1 MHLLKCSVGVF
12 EGGYPRG
19 TTTRFHGGLPETLV
33 ALSSGEL
40 RDLPGATARSGV
52 GLRLGGLQLFTSS
65 CGPLGAGGE
74 DGDEPYVGSR
84 MIRDPTWYAQ
94 RVGMSTAAH
103 HSAIPA
109 SPRQHTTQRHSHT
122 AGRRRVTGPYG
133 RSGDTAEQQGLPG
146 PLLPLCLRSSPSAL
160 RPPPPPTLS
169 ALRRCAW
176 SQQVYLMDG
185 QAVLSLNDTVLSLVA
200 GCLRGGALD
209 DDEAEAADGAGAAA
223 RFSCAR
229 FVTSDHA
236 GCLYLADCARLCRV
250 TLPRSWHAAD
260 APLGSGCGIDLGR
273 QRPPAGGQRLGEAAA
288 QGAEE
293 QGNGQ
298 EEEEEAVVTTLLVAD
313 SDITGLAFV
322 PSGDNRSGAG
332 AGEGRGCPSDAAE
345 RVGGPYLLYSTDTAI
360 YRLRL
365 LEPPADN
372 EGSDANAAAAAPP
385 LPLPEL
391 LAGRSDQEG
400 SADAADGAAARF
412 SRISG
417 ICVDAAGMAYV
428 TDHKDDGETTAL
440 RRVSPCGAVA
450 TVAGGAELEGQLSWP
465 SILPGSGYLCLCS
478 FSQRA
483 LVLLDLGLTPPACM
497 TGPGLK
503 GGAGGGTGAAGGGG
517 PGRSGAGWEGED
529 VGLRPFVGAD
539 GGPPRSLASDLGA
552 LLESPPDATSDLTLR
567 VGGRHFAVHR
577 AILAARCD
585 YFRQRLAA
593 DTFADGAAAELE
605 LPDADADAF
614 ALLLRWLYTGAV
626 ELPIEPA
633 PLHALAEL
641 ADRLL
646 LPELCHEVQVHILA
660 TLSPETVVEHLAW
673 AEHLAGGGAPPT
685 PDGPKDEPPPA
696 DLAAAAAGTGDTDE
710 DERQAGSHGP
720 SSTRAGRPQPPQLRH
735 PNLQP
740 QASGATPF
748 SQLLARLRSWY
759 VARHLQIMEAAPD
772 AVRRLMA
779 AAPDLAFQLHLAA
792 ARRAAAAS
800 AAAAAAA
807 AGIGAASRG
816 AAGTRTT

>member
-84 MIRDPTWYAQ
+84 MIRDPTW
-94 RVGMSTAAH
+94 
-103 HSAIPA
+103 
-109 SPRQHTTQRHSHT
+109 
-122 AGRRRVTGPYG
+122 
-133 RSGDTAEQQGLPG
+133 
-146 PLLPLCLRSSPSAL
+146 
-160 RPPPPPTLS
+160 
-169 ALRRCAW
+169 CAW

-185 QAVLSLNDTVLSLVA
+185 QAVLSLNGTVLSLVA

-209 DDEAEAADGAGAAA
+209 DDEAEAADGVGATA

-250 TLPRSWHAAD
+250 TLPRSWRAAD
-260 APLGSGCGIDLGR
+260 APLGSARAADLGT
-273 QRPPAGGQRLGEAAA
+273 QRPPAGVQRRLGEAAA
-288 QGAEE
+288 QGVEE

-298 EEEEEAVVTTLLVAD
+298 EEEEEEAVVTTLLVAD

-322 PSGDNRSGAG
+322 PSGDARSAAG
-332 AGEGRGCPSDAAE
+332 TGEGRGCPSDAAE

-360 YRLRL
+360 YRLQIP
-365 LEPPADN
+365 EPPADD
-372 EGSDANAAAAAPP
+372 EGSKANATAAAP
-385 LPLPEL
+385 LMPLPEL

-440 RRVSPCGAVA
+440 RRVSPGGAVA

-503 GGAGGGTGAAGGGG
+503 SGAGGGTGAAGGGG
-517 PGRSGAGWEGED
+517 PGRGGTGWERED

-539 GGPPRSLASDLGA
+539 GGPPRSLASDLGS
-552 LLESPPDATSDLTLR
+552 LLDSPPDATSDLTLR

-614 ALLLRWLYTGAV
+614 ALLLRWLYTGSAP
-626 ELPIEPA
+626 LPTEPA
-633 PLHALAEL
+633 AMHALAEL

-720 SSTRAGRPQPPQLRH
+720 NSIHAGRPQPPQLRH

-740 QASGATPF
+740 QSIDATPF

-800 AAAAAAA
+800 AAAAVAA